1 VIRTEDTTREP
12 GGVERGLTVRGERLT
27 RLSVTAITAVIA
39 LLTFAFS
46 FGNVWQLGRRLGIAA
61 WMAPLVGPSVDL
73 SVVGLLVA
81 VRHLSMHGIPSGQL
95 RAPRVLLVWCG
106 LVMLALN
113 VSEPIATGR
122 YAAAAFDSVA
132 PLLLIGW
139 SEVGP
144 KLLRQIHAVG
154 RRSEPVADRP
164 DSEPLVDRDA
174 VTAWG
179 GPEGFET
186 ALLAAARQIDA
197 DHRRRCGRPIA
208 ADTLR
213 RELRIGAARA
223 RTLTSWLRTN
233 PLGQDE
239 REHQPGPL
247 KGDTQ

>member
-1 VIRTEDTTREP
+1 VIRTEDMAREL
-12 GGVERGLTVRGERLT
+12 GGVERGLMVRGERLT

-81 VRHLSMHGIPSGQL
+81 VRRLSMHGIPSGQL
-95 RAPRVLLVWCG
+95 RAARTLLVWCG

-113 VSEPIATGR
+113 VSEPIAAGR

-144 KLLRQIHAVG
+144 RLGPRASRRFCSLRPARSMPITEVAAGVQSLLTPFAANCGSVLPGCELSPVG
-154 RRSEPVADRP
+154 YAPAH
-164 DSEPLVDRDA
+164 L
-174 VTAWG
+174 
-179 GPEGFET
+179 
-186 ALLAAARQIDA
+186 
-197 DHRRRCGRPIA
+197 
-208 ADTLR
+208 
-213 RELRIGAARA
+213 A
-223 RTLTSWLRTN
+223 RTSRSTSLV
-233 PLGQDE
+233 P
-239 REHQPGPL
+239 
-247 KGDTQ
+247 